1 LLAAAVDHLA
11 LGNWMFSAV
20 NRDED
25 SPMPEAPEPIP
36 RPGAAS
42 GPAASGDGD
51 GDEAEPLPSGDVNAP
66 ASWEIAR
73 FFG

>member
-1 LLAAAVDHLA
+1 MLAAAVDHLA
-11 LGNWMFSAV
+11 IGNWMFSAV

-36 RPGAAS
+36 RPGEAEAS
-42 GPAASGDGD
+42 SSPDG
-51 GDEAEPLPSGDVNAP
+51 EAEPPPSGDVTMPAP
-66 ASWEIAR
+66 WEIAR

>member
-11 LGNWMFSAV
+11 LANWMFSAV

-36 RPGAAS
+36 RPISGANPS
-42 GPAASGDGD
+42 
-51 GDEAEPLPSGDVNAP
+51 GDEAEPLPSGGQSTP

>member
-1 LLAAAVDHLA
+1 MLAAAVDHLA
-11 LGNWMFSAV
+11 IGNWMFSAV

-36 RPGAAS
+36 RPGAES
-42 GPAASGDGD
+42 EPSSPD
-51 GDEAEPLPSGDVNAP
+51 DEAEPPPSGDVHLPAP
-66 ASWEIAR
+66 WEIAR